1 MQKLLELGAGDLV
14 VGIEVE
20 VRNEA
25 IILIL
30 EEVDS
35 LLLEGSFYL
44 FSDLLSRNSLAI
56 GEDFSIGL
64 RVFVEL
70 VEHLLRLEEL
80 ILIL

>member
-1 MQKLLELGAGDLV
+1 MQKLLELGAGDIV

-35 LLLEGSFYL
+35 LLLECSFYL
-44 FSDLLSRNSLAI
+44 FPDLLSRNSLAI
-56 GEDFSIGL
+56 GEDFRISL
-64 RVFVEL
+64 RIFVEL